1 MAALTIT
8 LEPEELLGLNALVEM
23 ERVKSGGQTG
33 TDAEST
39 ARALIDDSLA
49 AKLNELGL
57 AWAPSPESVKD
68 RAEKAARAHRPPSS
82 KNLRAVMRD
91 ARVRRYGSAVL
102 ATAAL
107 VALFGGYAGGWQ
119 WTGFRANN
127 QLWDWLHLLL
137 LPVVIGTVP
146 IWLLHAE
153 RMSLARRRAYGVF
166 ALAFAG
172 FVVVGYL
179 VPLNWTGF
187 SGNTLWDWFLLLVLP
202 LTIVVTGVWPK
213 TSRTLRT
220 HHKALLALLGI
231 GWVVSLIG
239 GYVWA
244 WSWTGYQGNTL
255 WDWLQLLLLPLV
267 FPTIVLP
274 TLVSWVSG
282 NAAAVVRDTEHG
294 AGEARQHVAPR
305 AHARP
310 DAAASVRTAR
320 RT

>member
-1 MAALTIT
+1 
-8 LEPEELLGLNALVEM
+8 
-23 ERVKSGGQTG
+23 
-33 TDAEST
+33 
-39 ARALIDDSLA
+39 
-49 AKLNELGL
+49 
-57 AWAPSPESVKD
+57 
-68 RAEKAARAHRPPSS
+68 
-82 KNLRAVMRD
+82 MRD
-91 ARVRRYGSAVL
+91 ARVRRYGSAVPATVAL
-102 ATAAL
+102 A
-107 VALFGGYAGGWQ
+107 ALFGGYAGGWQ
-119 WTGFRANN
+119 WTGFRAND

-153 RMSLARRRAYGVF
+153 RMSMARRRAYGVC

-172 FVVVGYL
+172 FVAAGYL

-213 TSRTLRT
+213 TGRTLRI

-231 GWVVSLIG
+231 GWVVSLVG

-274 TLVSWVSG
+274 ALVSWVSG
-282 NAAAVVRDTEHG
+282 NAAAVVRVTDDDAGG
-294 AGEARQHVAPR
+294 ARTHLAPR
-305 AHARP
+305 VHARP